1 MNIGSEA
8 VAIEPV
14 FEIGNPFPTNDNFM
28 GPRRSCVSFNR
39 LLEYHHIMNDIN
51 GQDDRSV
58 GLKNDVESN
67 ISSRASSVKSI
78 MNLRDSFVT
87 R

>member
-1 MNIGSEA
+1 
-8 VAIEPV
+8 
-14 FEIGNPFPTNDNFM
+14 
-28 GPRRSCVSFNR
+28 
-39 LLEYHHIMNDIN
+39 MNDIN